1 VALVAFCCC
10 CATIVVALAFD
21 GEVDGVEDNLAIK
34 YF

>member
-10 CATIVVALAFD
+10 ATIAVALGFD